1 MNDIGIIV
9 LAAGGSSRMGQPKQ
23 LLRWG
28 DSTLLR
34 TTLDA
39 ALQTHCAAVIAV
51 LGAQYERIKAEVPPS
66 VHIVQNEQ
74 WQRGMHTSI
83 ASGVS
88 ALLRINPAVHAAILT
103 IADQPLI
110 APSIF
115 EALAGFYHLNSRPIC
130 AAAYAN
136 TLGTPALFDAQF
148 FGELQALTSGGAQT
162 MILKHREL
170 VGEVA
175 WPNGEFDI
183 DTPEDYERL
192 QAASHSG
199 IGYLGIDL
207 P

>member
-66 VHIVQNEQ
+66 VHIVQNEK
-74 WQRGMHTSI
+74 WQCGMHTSI

-88 ALLRINPAVHAAILT
+88 ALLRVNPAVRAGILT
-103 IADQPLI
+103 IADQPFI
-110 APSIF
+110 APWIF
-115 EALAGFYHLNSRPIC
+115 GELAARYHLKGRPIW
-130 AAAYAN
+130 AASYAN
-136 TLGTPALFDAQF
+136 TLGTPALFDVQF
-148 FGELQALTSGGAQT
+148 FEELQALTNGGAQRL
-162 MILKHREL
+162 IVKHSECTG
-170 VGEVA
+170 VVP
-175 WPNGEFDI
+175 WPHGEFDV
-183 DTPEDYERL
+183 DTYED
-192 QAASHSG
+192 
-199 IGYLGIDL
+199 
-207 P
+207 